1 MYCTVYCV
9 KLGLFQQRPETKEME
24 NEVDYLGVLN
34 RIFGECK
41 DAYLF
46 KKDFVICEEIDG
58 CFGGSVCGEMHKMG

>member
-1 MYCTVYCV
+1 M
-9 KLGLFQQRPETKEME
+9 PE

-58 CFGGSVCGEMHKMG
+58 CFGGSVCGEIHKMG